1 MFAVFYLLV
10 VVVFGLVAFV
20 FIEVPEGMAVDRF
33 QSNYNNLGHM
43 IFIIYVTGS
52 YDSYPDNQL
61 KAFEI
66 SELLEVFFI
75 GFIFLNMF
83 LFSSIPGS
91 LLFDSY
97 IDTRSK
103 YILID

>member
-1 MFAVFYLLV
+1 MFAVFYFLV
-10 VVVFGLVAFV
+10 VVVFGLIANV
-20 FIEVPEGMAVDRF
+20 FISVPESMQVDRF
-33 QSNYNNLGHM
+33 QSNYNSLGHM

-66 SELLEVFFI
+66 SEWFELFFI
-75 GFIFLNMF
+75 VFIFLNMF

-97 IDTRSK
+97 IETRSK